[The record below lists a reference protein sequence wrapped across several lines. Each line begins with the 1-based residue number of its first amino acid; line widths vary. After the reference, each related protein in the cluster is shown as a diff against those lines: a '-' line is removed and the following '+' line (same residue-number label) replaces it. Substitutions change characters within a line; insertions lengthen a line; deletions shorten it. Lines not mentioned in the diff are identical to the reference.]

1 MLRDLMVGTFY
12 RATATRSDAP
22 SELSG
27 KWLALSTLRRFLQDQ
42 RIDTVL
48 DVGAN
53 CGQFAAKL
61 RRLGFRGTIL
71 SFEPDPRAFAELQAR
86 HQGDPHWHGYPM
98 GLGDENGMLSF
109 HLAGHSVLS
118 SFLAPVRPENVA
130 EVVTIPV
137 QRLDAVLDGALAR
150 AGVASPRILLKTDTQ
165 GYDLHVL
172 RGAAG
177 CMPRIAGI
185 LAELSVL
192 PIYEGSPSLTQSL
205 DAYREA
211 GFDLADLSVVNKTP
225 DGRLLEMDGLFV
237 RRPE

>member
-1 MLRDLMVGTFY
+1 V
-12 RATATRSDAP
+12 
-22 SELSG
+22 
-27 KWLALSTLRRFLQDQ
+27 K
-42 RIDTVL
+42 
-48 DVGAN
+48 
-53 CGQFAAKL
+53 
-61 RRLGFRGTIL
+61 
-71 SFEPDPRAFAELQAR
+71 
-86 HQGDPHWHGYPM
+86 
-98 GLGDENGMLSF
+98 
-109 HLAGHSVLS
+109 
-118 SFLAPVRPENVA
+118 
-130 EVVTIPV
+130 
-137 QRLDAVLDGALAR
+137 RLDAVLDEALAE

-172 RGAAG
+172 RGASG
-177 CMPRIAGI
+177 CMGRIAGI